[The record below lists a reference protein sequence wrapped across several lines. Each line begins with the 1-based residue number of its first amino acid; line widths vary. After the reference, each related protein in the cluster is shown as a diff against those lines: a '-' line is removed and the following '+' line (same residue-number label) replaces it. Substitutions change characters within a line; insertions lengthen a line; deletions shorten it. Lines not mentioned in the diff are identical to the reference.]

1 MAERARLLVVDDD
14 RAVVDYLLEVLAPR
28 YDPCGETSPQAALE
42 RLSREDFDVV
52 ISDVEMPGLRGPDL
66 LAAVLERKPR
76 QAMLLI
82 TAFGSIELAVETV
95 RAGACD
101 FVTKPFKLETLVL
114 AIERALR
121 ERTMR
126 REIVRLRRD
135 LGDDDG
141 QGLIARSA
149 PMTQVLDVARRAAR
163 SDATVLI
170 TGESGVGKGA
180 LARWIHERSARR
192 DGPLVHVNCAALPSG
207 LIEAELFGV
216 RRGAF
221 TDARESRDGLFVEAS
236 RGTLFLDE
244 IGELPLESQAKLLR
258 VLESARVRPVGS
270 STEVDVDV
278 RLIAASNRD
287 LDEALRAGRFRSDLF
302 FRINVVQIEVPPL
315 RVRREDIP
323 ELVHAFL
330 ARASRGTQPAMEISD
345 EAMRWLCRRDWPGNV
360 RELANVIERTVALAE
375 HDAIVLEDVRDQG
388 ARSVMQPEGLLADA
402 ADRQLSL
409 AEVELAYIKQIIA
422 KVGGN
427 MAQAARVLHIDRRT
441 LYRKLGDGS

>member
-1 MAERARLLVVDDD
+1 VAERARLLVVDDD
-14 RAVVDYLLEVLAPR
+14 RAVVDYLLEALAPR
-28 YDPCGETSPQAALE
+28 YDACGETSPHEALE
-42 RLSREDFDVV
+42 RIAREDFDVV
-52 ISDVEMPGLRGPDL
+52 ISDVEMPGMRGPDL

-101 FVTKPFKLETLVL
+101 FVTKPFKLGTLVL

-135 LGDDDG
+135 LGDDG
-141 QGLIARSA
+141 GHGVIAGSA
-149 PMTQVLDVARRAAR
+149 AMSRVLEVARRAAR

-170 TGESGVGKGA
+170 TGESGVGKGL
-180 LARWIHERSARR
+180 LARWIHERGARR
-192 DGPLVHVNCAALPSG
+192 DGPLVHINCAALPSG

-244 IGELPLESQAKLLR
+244 IAEMPLESQAKLLQ

-270 STEVDVDV
+270 STEVEVDV

-287 LDEALRAGRFRSDLF
+287 LHEAIRAGRFRSDLF

-315 RVRREDIP
+315 RDRREDIP
-323 ELVHAFL
+323 ALVHAFL
-330 ARASRGTQPAMEISD
+330 ARASRGIQAAMGISD
-345 EAMRWLCRRDWPGNV
+345 EAMRWLCKRDWPGNV
-360 RELANVIERTVALAE
+360 RELANVIERAVALAD
-375 HDAIVLEDVRDQG
+375 HDAIVLEDVRDQS
-388 ARSVMQPEGLLADA
+388 ARSARQAEGLLAEA

-409 AEVELAYIKQIIA
+409 AEVELAYIKQIVE

-427 MAQAARVLHIDRRT
+427 MAHAARVLRIDRRT